1 MGKYRHISYHW
12 QTSIWVYCYDSNH
25 WPHEC
30 TWVHTNTR
38 VHNSQQAFG
47 IIAVSPT
54 IGHMRTHGQMSSQWT
69 TSIGG
74 LAFSQIIGHMGT

>member
-1 MGKYRHISYHW
+1 MIQPIGH
-12 QTSIWVYCYDSNH
+12 V
-25 WPHEC
+25 HEC
-30 TWVHTNTR
+30 TWEHTNTR
-38 VHNSQQAFG
+38 VHNSQQVFG

-74 LAFSQIIGHMGT
+74 LAFSQIIGHMGTYKHMNSQWKISLIDY